1 MKPAVAS
8 HLFREWKTERN
19 SVLHKTR
26 GIVFRFVRYGETS
39 IITSI
44 FTEQFGLQSYMV
56 KGVRTSSRKSRIA
69 LFQPLTLLD
78 MVVYHKESGG
88 IMYIKEVKCFHPY
101 QFINA
106 DVRKTAIAMFINEVL
121 NKSVKEQSHV
131 QHIFNFISDS
141 LIRLDILERPENFHL
156 QFLIG
161 LSKHLGFGPNL
172 ASEVLGGRMISEEEE
187 GALQKM
193 LLQEY
198 RIDIPLSYEQRQ
210 NILTA
215 LLRFYQAHSE
225 GFGEMK
231 SVMVLKE
238 VLR

>member
-1 MKPAVAS
+1 M
-8 HLFREWKTERN
+8 
-19 SVLHKTR
+19 LHKTR
-26 GIVFRFVRYGETS
+26 GIVFRLVRFGETS
-39 IITSI
+39 IIASV

-69 LFQPLTLLD
+69 LFQPLTLLE

-88 IMYIKEVKCFHPY
+88 IMHVKEVKCFHPY

-106 DVRKTAIAMFINEVL
+106 DVRKASIAMFINEVL

-131 QHIFNFISDS
+131 QDIFNFILES
-141 LIRLDILERPENFHL
+141 LIHLDLLERPENFHL

-172 ASEVLGGRMISEEEE
+172 TSEVLGGRMVSEEEE
-187 GALQKM
+187 IALQKM
-193 LLQEY
+193 LLQNY
-198 RIDIPLSYEQRQ
+198 GADVPLSYEQRK
-210 NILTA
+210 NILTV

-231 SVMVLKE
+231 SVAVLKE
-238 VLR
+238 VFS